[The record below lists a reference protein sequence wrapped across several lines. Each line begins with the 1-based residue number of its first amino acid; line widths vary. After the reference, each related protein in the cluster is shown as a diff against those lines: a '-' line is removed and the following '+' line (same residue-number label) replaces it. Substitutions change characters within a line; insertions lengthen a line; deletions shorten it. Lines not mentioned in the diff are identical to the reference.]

1 MASAVGANWAGNY
14 EFGAA
19 RLHTPA
25 SVEEVQSVVAA
36 SPHVRA
42 LGTRHSFNDLADSS
56 ADLITL
62 VDLPPELEI
71 DADARTVTVAAG
83 TRYGA
88 VAAALQSEGWALHNM
103 GSLPHISVAGA
114 ISTGTH
120 GSGNRNGNLA
130 TAVSGLEFVTGR
142 GELVRVTRDTPSF
155 AGTVVSLGAL
165 GVITRVTLDLQ
176 PTFDVRQDVYVDLP
190 WEALLESFDDI
201 TSAAY
206 SVSVFTNWL
215 GDSLEQVWLKTRLQA
230 GEPGVLPPTFFGAT
244 ASRSKIATLAGAEL
258 DNTTMQGGVPGP
270 WSERLPHFRFDATP
284 SNGDELQSEFFVDRA
299 HAAAALSVVRTLG
312 ERIAPLLLVTELRT
326 VAADELWLSMAY
338 GRDSLGI
345 HFTWKNEPPAVF
357 ALLPELEAALAPFGA
372 RPHWGKVFT
381 SDAQS
386 VVPLYERLPEF
397 AALAEVYDPDRQF
410 RNDYLERVL
419 GLPR

>member
-19 RLHTPA
+19 RLHTPS
-25 SVEEVQSVVAA
+25 SVEEVQAIVAG

-42 LGTRHSFNDLADSS
+42 LGTRHSFNDLADASG
-56 ADLITL
+56 DLISL
-62 VDLPPELEI
+62 VDLPPELVI
-71 DADARTVTVAAG
+71 DADARTVTLAAG
-83 TRYGA
+83 TRYGT

-120 GSGNRNGNLA
+120 GSGNRNGSLA

-142 GELVRVTRDTPSF
+142 GELAQVTRQAPSF
-155 AGTVVSLGAL
+155 AGMVVSLGAL
-165 GVITRVTLDLQ
+165 GVVTRVTLDIQ
-176 PTFDVRQDVYVDLP
+176 PTFDVRQDVYVELP
-190 WEALLESFDDI
+190 WDALLESFEEI
-201 TSAAY
+201 TGAAY
-206 SVSVFTNWL
+206 SVSLFTNWR
-215 GDSLEQVWLKTRLQA
+215 GDSLEQLWLKTRLEA
-230 GEPGVLPPTFFGAT
+230 GEPRVLPGTVFGAT
-244 ASRSKIATLAGAEL
+244 SSLSKIATLAGAEL

-299 HAAAALSVVRTLG
+299 HAAAALSVVRSLG

-338 GRDSLGI
+338 ERESLAI
-345 HFTWKNEPPAVF
+345 HFTWKNEPAAVF
-357 ALLPELEAALAPFGA
+357 ALLPDLEAALAPFGA

-381 SDAQS
+381 GDARS
-386 VVPLYERLPEF
+386 VVPLYERMPEF
-397 AALAEVYDPDRQF
+397 AALAGVYDPDRQF

-419 GLPR
+419 GLPQ